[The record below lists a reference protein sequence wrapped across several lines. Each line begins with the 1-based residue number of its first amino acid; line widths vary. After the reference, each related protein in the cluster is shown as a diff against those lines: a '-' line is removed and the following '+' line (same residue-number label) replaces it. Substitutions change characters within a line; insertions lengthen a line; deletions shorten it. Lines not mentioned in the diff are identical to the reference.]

1 MKKKDKDII
10 LHQLNNI
17 DTIGELSDGYHTFDS
32 LYHQRL
38 VLFATLV
45 KLNKGRS
52 WKTKRHEDGEEC
64 FDGNWFLVCID
75 TPAGPYS
82 YHFELEH
89 WDMFD
94 CQEIEKAKPF
104 DGHTD
109 KDVERLLS
117 LSNDNGKFYVI
128 KKYSHE
134 FNDYYSGYSDSVI
147 FITKDKAE
155 LDKMWKKIVE
165 KELKWVE
172 NIKNIL
178 RQREDADPLF
188 IDENYQVY
196 EHTEDRLE
204 IWVDNWAYEWW
215 LDELDNNILLQQIDY
230 GTEQEKLQG
239 TL

>member
-45 KLNKGRS
+45 NLNRNKS

-64 FDGNWFLVCID
+64 FGGDWFLVCID
-75 TPAGPYS
+75 TPDGPYS

-117 LSNDNGKFYVI
+117 LVNDNGKYYVI
-128 KKYSHE
+128 NKYSQE
-134 FNDYYSGYSDSVI
+134 FNDYYSGDSEGVV

-155 LDKMWKKIVE
+155 LEKMWNKIIE
-165 KELKWVE
+165 TQIKRLE

-178 RQREDADPLF
+178 RQREDADQLF
-188 IDENYQVY
+188 IEENYRVY
-196 EHTEDRLE
+196 EHTEDRFE
-204 IWVDNWAYEWW
+204 IWIDNWAYGWW
-215 LDELDNNILLQQIDY
+215 FYELDNNTLLQQIDY
-230 GTEQEKLQG
+230 GAEQEKLQG